1 MTFCADQDAFGELI
15 KDLSSNAIELI
26 ADSFVETP
34 FTKRILNCSWYPEM
48 EPTIT
53 MRMDSSLITQ
63 DDVNN
68 RI

>member
-15 KDLSSNAIELI
+15 KDLSQNAIELI
-26 ADSFVETP
+26 ADSFVATP

-48 EPTIT
+48 EPIVT
-53 MRMDSSLITQ
+53 MRMDSSLVTQ
-63 DDVNN
+63 SDVNC